1 MRVLIVEDE
10 TSVREVFRDL
20 VTALGHEAIPV
31 ESAERGLENLQHDQA
46 EAVLLDVRLPG
57 MSGLAF
63 LEHPEVRAAGV
74 PIVVVSGMASEDEA
88 RACLRL
94 GALDYLRKPVTLQRL
109 TVVLELIEPYA
120 RARRRAAH
128 REERR
133 QAPRAPVSLAVRLVS
148 DRGTGSAGTCTQLSA
163 LGMKV
168 RTATRLRAGRTV
180 RVGFAPPDAGG
191 PLEAVALVT
200 RVDGDGAALWFMDL
214 VPSETHRLASLVTR
228 LLDA

>member
-31 ESAERGLENLQHDQA
+31 ASAEGGLGNLQHDQA

-133 QAPRAPVSLAVRLVS
+133 PAPPPPVTPPARPLS
-148 DRGTGSAGTCTQLSA
+148 DRGPPSPGS
-163 LGMKV
+163 
-168 RTATRLRAGRTV
+168 R
-180 RVGFAPPDAGG
+180 PP
-191 PLEAVALVT
+191 
-200 RVDGDGAALWFMDL
+200 
-214 VPSETHRLASLVTR
+214 PSPPV
-228 LLDA
+228 

>member
-133 QAPRAPVSLAVRLVS
+133 QAPRAPGSLAGRLRS
-148 DRGTGSAGTCTQLSA
+148 RPGHAPAGSARHAPSA
-163 LGMKV
+163 G
-168 RTATRLRAGRTV
+168 
-180 RVGFAPPDAGG
+180 
-191 PLEAVALVT
+191 
-200 RVDGDGAALWFMDL
+200 
-214 VPSETHRLASLVTR
+214 LA
-228 LLDA
+228 

>member
-133 QAPRAPVSLAVRLVS
+133 QAPRAPVSLADPRGRRRRRPLVHGP
-148 DRGTGSAGTCTQLSA
+148 RA
-163 LGMKV
+163 LGDAPAGVARDAAPRRLTPV
-168 RTATRLRAGRTV
+168 RRGGRSRGACRAHG
-180 RVGFAPPDAGG
+180 APRRDPR
-191 PLEAVALVT
+191 P
-200 RVDGDGAALWFMDL
+200 
-214 VPSETHRLASLVTR
+214 
-228 LLDA
+228 

>member
-57 MSGLAF
+57 MTGL
-63 LEHPEVRAAGV
+63 P
-74 PIVVVSGMASEDEA
+74 
-88 RACLRL
+88 
-94 GALDYLRKPVTLQRL
+94 
-109 TVVLELIEPYA
+109 
-120 RARRRAAH
+120 
-128 REERR
+128 
-133 QAPRAPVSLAVRLVS
+133 
-148 DRGTGSAGTCTQLSA
+148 
-163 LGMKV
+163 
-168 RTATRLRAGRTV
+168 
-180 RVGFAPPDAGG
+180 FAPPDAGG

-200 RVDGDGAALWFMDL
+200 RVDGDGVALWFMDL

>member
-31 ESAERGLENLQHDQA
+31 ESAERGLENLQHDQG

-74 PIVVVSGMASEDEA
+74 PIVVVAGMACEDEA

-94 GALDYLRKPVTLQRL
+94 GALDCLRKPVPRQRL

-148 DRGTGSAGTCTQLSA
+148 DRGTGSAGTCTQLSP
-163 LGMKV
+163 LGMKG
-168 RTATRLRAGRTV
+168 RTPPRPKAGRPV
-180 RVGFAPPDAGG
+180 RVGFPPPHPPRPPPAPP
-191 PLEAVALVT
+191 PLAPRA
-200 RVDGDGAALWFMDL
+200 
-214 VPSETHRLASLVTR
+214 P
-228 LLDA
+228 

>member
-94 GALDYLRKPVTLQRL
+94 GALDYLRKPVTLQR
-109 TVVLELIEPYA
+109 
-120 RARRRAAH
+120 
-128 REERR
+128 
-133 QAPRAPVSLAVRLVS
+133 
-148 DRGTGSAGTCTQLSA
+148 GTGSAGTCTQLSA
-163 LGMKV
+163 LGMRV
-168 RTATRLRAGRTV
+168 RTAARLRAGRTV

-200 RVDGDGAALWFMDL
+200 RVDGDGVALWFMDL
-214 VPSETHRLASLVTR
+214 VPSETHR
-228 LLDA
+228 